1 MSGPKHAE
9 LVDIVRHWVHFDNLA
24 ETLSKQVNNARTM
37 RKTFEDKILTLL
49 DTLGIRNAQLQ
60 ITGAVLQRDVDT
72 KPYDLSWTLLEEQLH
87 NYYRTKGKQDETAS
101 VIEFI
106 RKNRGTK
113 TTESLKKTLTAETP
127 LKKPPST

>member
-1 MSGPKHAE
+1 MSGAKHAE
-9 LVDIVRHWVHFDNLA
+9 LVDNVRHWVHFDNLA

-101 VIEFI
+101 VLEFI